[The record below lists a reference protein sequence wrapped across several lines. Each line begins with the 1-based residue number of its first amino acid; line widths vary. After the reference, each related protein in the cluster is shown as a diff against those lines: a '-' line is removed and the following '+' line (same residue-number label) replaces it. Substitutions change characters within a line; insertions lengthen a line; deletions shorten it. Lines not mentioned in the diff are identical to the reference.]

1 MDNLQTLW
9 RNAQPKED
17 DSGISANELNQIT
30 QQKSQQEF
38 DRFKKTILWEMIA
51 NIPVAALFIYWFT
64 TIEALN
70 NLLILSLT
78 ALVFATYMVWQ
89 YLFYKKIQLHTPQ
102 DDVQTYLAEGLSL
115 LKHYLRIYQLIIV
128 FSIVFG
134 GFIGHWIVRSS
145 EPGKPP
151 LLFSGDVTLNLIYSI
166 LFATALFLAAHFY
179 IKYAYK
185 NRISRMQRYQEKS
198 KLIKQLVA
206 ELRKEE

>member
-9 RNAQPKED
+9 RSAQSKED
-17 DSGISANELNQIT
+17 DSEISANELNQIT

-70 NLLILSLT
+70 NLFILSLT

-89 YLFYKKIQLHTPQ
+89 YLFYQKIQLHTPQ

-115 LKHYLRIYQLIIV
+115 LKHYLRLYQLVIA

-134 GFIGHWIVRSS
+134 GSIGYWMVRNSD
-145 EPGKPP
+145 PGKPP
-151 LLFSGDVTLNLIYSI
+151 LLFSNNVTLNLTYSI
-166 LFATALFLAAHFY
+166 LFASTLFAAAHLY

-198 KLIKQLVA
+198 KLIKQLVT
-206 ELRKEE
+206 ELRKDE